1 MIIHSLKY
9 SHKLKLFFRA
19 TTIHLKA
26 DQTKEIL
33 VEDEGRES
41 LSKRSRE
48 FTISVHK

>member
-1 MIIHSLKY
+1 MIIHFFKY

-26 DQTKEIL
+26 DQPKQML